1 MEPLL
6 LGLAAPSIAS
16 TAGAIGRVVAPVAKL
31 ITAPFASVLQQESQ
45 PPAASSSQAAETQ
58 AIELKDLH
66 AHSEALQT
74 DLESRIQRAIKDSG
88 VQLNF
93 PIRLRLSEFDGRLEA
108 DAVASPQREILE
120 ASLASDPSLA
130 DDFRQL
136 AAVQKLLSAAEDHG
150 GFSEAYARDPHQA
163 IINYAASLDDRFEAQ
178 LQLSETD
185 NQLQLVFE

>member
-16 TAGAIGRVVAPVAKL
+16 TAGAIGRVAAPVAKL
-31 ITAPFASVLQQESQ
+31 ITTPFASLLQQESNS
-45 PPAASSSQAAETQ
+45 PSPVVETQ

-66 AHSEALQT
+66 AHTKALQT
-74 DLESRIQRAIKDSG
+74 DLESRIQSAIKDSG
-88 VQLNF
+88 VQLSF
-93 PIRLRLSEFDGRLEA
+93 PVRIRLSEFDGRLEA

-136 AAVQKLLSAAEDHG
+136 AAAQKLLSAAEDHG

-163 IINYAASLDDRFEAQ
+163 IANYAASLDDQFEAL